1 MASTAFQAVKQ
12 VVSALMGQTSAE
24 DRVFLNLEAALER
37 EESPAII
44 VEQASDNSEAYG
56 KDVDKSALRFKVL
69 FLARSDDWQTE
80 LDETR
85 EAAHRIITSDPIL
98 SDLLVGIRRTGMEA
112 GAKSADLPLGFI
124 SQQYTG
130 QYISPTTQLNGER
143 SGF

>member
-1 MASTAFQAVKQ
+1 MASTAYQAVKQ
-12 VVSALMGQTSAE
+12 VVAALLGQTSAE

-56 KDVDKSALRFKVL
+56 KDVDKNALRFKVL

-80 LDETR
+80 LDEVR
-85 EAAHRIITSDPIL
+85 EATHRIITSDPVL
-98 SDLLVGIRRTGMEA
+98 SDLLVGIRRTSMEA
-112 GAKSADLPLGFI
+112 GAKNADLPLGFI